1 MQLFFKI
8 LLLMKYFYL
17 FILLNFISFSFAS
30 NSLHNGTVKG
40 IVYDEKSNAPIYNAR
55 VIIKSL
61 NKMTYTDELGFFQ
74 FDDIEAGD
82 YNIEVSYLGYEN
94 NTSMVVLIDHQT
106 SPIRIDLKLKNLA
119 LAEVTISANALENK
133 SFLSAID
140 LQLRP
145 INTSQDVLKMVPGLF
160 IAQHAGGGKAEQ
172 IFLRGFDID
181 HGTDIALFVDGI
193 PVNMVS
199 HAHGQGYADL
209 HFLIPE
215 TIDRVSF
222 SKGPFDPK
230 IGNFATAGQVEF
242 KTKSRLD
249 KNLVSLELG
258 KFNSQRVT
266 SLFKLLNSK
275 DQQVYTAIDFN
286 HSDGYFK
293 SPQDYRRFNG
303 LLKYNAKVSEHHY
316 VTGLI
321 SGFTSSWDASGQIP
335 ERAVQSGAIDRF
347 GSIDYTEGGLTSRYN
362 ASIQINSNLSNN
374 DFFKNQF
381 FYSKYRFELYSNF
394 TFFLEDSINGDQIKQ
409 KENRDLFGYK
419 SEYSKAFNFGR
430 FNWNSAI
437 GVQWR
442 LDATSNSELSHTKDR
457 IETLNQL
464 AYGDIEE
471 TNYGL
476 YTDQS
481 FHIGTHWS
489 GNLGVR
495 FDQFNFIYKNR
506 LTPEYDHLI
515 LNKHIVS
522 PKLNLNYKMNSF
534 LSLNAH
540 AGYGFHSNDARVN
553 VSQTNRDILPKALGM
568 DFGVHLKPMKSVLL
582 TATLWQLD
590 LDQEFVY
597 VGDAAIVE
605 PSGKT
610 KRHGVEVSLRYQIA
624 RSLYFDTDINY
635 TNARARGELKGED
648 YIPLAAKWSSIGGIT
663 LESKKGFNGSL
674 RYRYLGDR
682 SANEDHSLIAKGYLV
697 FDALLNYTKDKWEIG
712 FSVQNLLNTDWKE
725 AQFETD
731 SRLQNESE
739 PVTEIHFTPGTPLFL
754 KSHLTIYF

>member
-1 MQLFFKI
+1 M
-8 LLLMKYFYL
+8 LMKYVYL

-94 NTSMVVLIDHQT
+94 NTSMVAIIDHQT
-106 SPIRIDLKLKNLA
+106 SPIRIDLKQKNLA
-119 LAEVTISANALENK
+119 LAEVTISANVLENK
-133 SFLSAID
+133 SLLSAID

-215 TIDRVSF
+215 TIDKVSF

-275 DQQVYTAIDFN
+275 DQHIYAALDFN
-286 HSDGYFK
+286 HSGGYFN

-335 ERAVQSGAIDRF
+335 ERAFQSGAIDRF
-347 GSIDYTEGGLTSRYN
+347 GSIDDTEGGLTSRYN

-381 FYSKYRFELYSNF
+381 YYSKYRFELYSNF

-430 FNWNSAI
+430 FNWNTAI

-540 AGYGFHSNDARVN
+540 AGYGFHSNDTRVN

-568 DFGVHLKPMKSVLL
+568 DFGVHLKPMKSVLF

-682 SANEDHSLIAKGYLV
+682 SANEDHSIIAKGYVV
-697 FDALLNYTKDKWEIG
+697 FDALLNYSKDKWEIG
-712 FSVQNLLNTDWKE
+712 ISVQNLLNTDWKE
-725 AQFETD
+725 AQFETE

-739 PVTEIHFTPGTPLFL
+739 SVTEIHFTPGTPLFF
-754 KSHLTIYF
+754 KSHVTIYF

>member
-1 MQLFFKI
+1 
-8 LLLMKYFYL
+8 MKYVYL

-55 VIIKSL
+55 VIIISL

>member
-55 VIIKSL
+55 VIIISL

-94 NTSMVVLIDHQT
+94 NTSMVAIIDHQT
-106 SPIRIDLKLKNLA
+106 SPIRIDLKQKNLA

-133 SFLSAID
+133 SLLSAID

-215 TIDRVSF
+215 TIDKVSF

>member
-1 MQLFFKI
+1 
-8 LLLMKYFYL
+8 MKYFYL

-55 VIIKSL
+55 VIIISL

-215 TIDRVSF
+215 TIDKVSF

>member
-1 MQLFFKI
+1 
-8 LLLMKYFYL
+8 MKYVYL

-55 VIIKSL
+55 VIIISL

-94 NTSMVVLIDHQT
+94 NTSMVAIIDHQT
-106 SPIRIDLKLKNLA
+106 SPIRIDLKQKNLA

-133 SFLSAID
+133 SLLSAID

-215 TIDRVSF
+215 TIDKVSF

>member
-1 MQLFFKI
+1 
-8 LLLMKYFYL
+8 MKYVYL

-55 VIIKSL
+55 VIIISL

-94 NTSMVVLIDHQT
+94 NTSMVAIIDHQT
-106 SPIRIDLKLKNLA
+106 SPIRIDLKQKNLA

-133 SFLSAID
+133 SLLSAID

>member
-1 MQLFFKI
+1 
-8 LLLMKYFYL
+8 MKYVYL

-55 VIIKSL
+55 VIIISL

-106 SPIRIDLKLKNLA
+106 SPIRIDLKQKNLA

-133 SFLSAID
+133 SLLSAID